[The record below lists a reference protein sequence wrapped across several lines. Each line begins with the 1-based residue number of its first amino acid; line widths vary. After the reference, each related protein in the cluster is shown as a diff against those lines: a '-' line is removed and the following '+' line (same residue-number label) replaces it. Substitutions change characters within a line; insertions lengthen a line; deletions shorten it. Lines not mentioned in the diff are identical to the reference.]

1 MGSKW
6 WRVLWCNEWGA
17 SGGVGCGVMNGGA
30 SGGVG
35 CGVMNGGASGGVCC
49 GVMNGEQVVAWVVV

>member
-6 WRVLWCNEWGA
+6 WRGLWCNEWGA

-30 SGGVG
+30 SGNVG
-35 CGVMNGGASGGVCC
+35 CGVTNGGASFNPHYTIWVHYFGNPVC
-49 GVMNGEQVVAWVVV
+49 